1 MAIRVLLADDHF
13 LVREGVRRLLD
24 SDPEIEVV
32 ATCGDLESL
41 LASVEEERPDVVL
54 TDIRM
59 PPSGVD
65 EGIQAAERL
74 RSTHPEIGVVVLS
87 QYGEP
92 GYAIALLEGG
102 TARRAY
108 LLKERV
114 DDLGQLV
121 GAIRAVAEGGSM
133 IDPKVVEGLVAEKA
147 RAEESALSELT
158 PRERDVLREM
168 AEGKNNAAIAE
179 ALFLTER
186 SVEKVIH
193 SIFLKLGLSWEPSI
207 HKRVKAVIVYLA
219 AGSASRRGETSP

>member
-1 MAIRVLLADDHF
+1 VAIRVVLAEDHY
-13 LVREGVRRLLD
+13 LVREGVRRLLEA
-24 SDPEIEVV
+24 DPEIEVV
-32 ATCGDLESL
+32 AACGDLPSL
-41 LASVEEERPDVVL
+41 LAAVEEEQPDVVL

-59 PPSGVD
+59 PPTGGD

-74 RSTHPEIGVVVLS
+74 RTTHPEIGVVVLS

-92 GYAIALLEGG
+92 GYAVALLEGG

-121 GAIRAVAEGGSM
+121 RAIRAVASGGSM

-147 RAEESALSELT
+147 RAEASPMSELT
-158 PRERDVLREM
+158 ARERDVLREM

-179 ALFLTER
+179 TLFLTER

-193 SIFLKLGLSWEPSI
+193 SIFQKLGLGWEPSI
-207 HKRVKAVIVYLA
+207 HKRVKAVILYLA
-219 AGSASRRGETSP
+219 AGE